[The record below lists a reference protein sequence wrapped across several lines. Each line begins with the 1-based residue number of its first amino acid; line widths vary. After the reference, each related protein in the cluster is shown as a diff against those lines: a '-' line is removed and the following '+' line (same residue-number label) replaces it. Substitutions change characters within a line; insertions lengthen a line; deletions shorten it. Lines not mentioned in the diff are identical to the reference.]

1 MREGAGAGCDEQ
13 DTGREA
19 PAGAEE
25 GVIGSVGGDPEE
37 EVSEPGRA
45 AVVLAAV
52 DGALRAPAQG

>member
-1 MREGAGAGCDEQ
+1 MSRTQAERPLLEQ
-13 DTGREA
+13 RR
-19 PAGAEE
+19 

-52 DGALRAPAQG
+52 DGAFRAPAQG